1 MINNFNNIFQD
12 HLPVSPWH
20 ELALKKLPGINP
32 LKREDWII
40 IDSAFDQQMQYVDY
54 LLQEHTCDVLKLND
68 CAKEASKELLKNI
81 LASLRNKKEYTVN
94 RHSVTRPDGR
104 IIQLNWDRCLLT
116 SRLLVQQDLCI
127 MMKDDKE
134 HFLAGAAMCFPASW
148 KLSEKIMQPMSIIH
162 KPVDEFTENIA
173 SRVERM
179 FCLMNSKQYMWR
191 ANWLIYND
199 PNLHQPR
206 RSTEVRSRDLT
217 KEQWVRV
224 ERQTFCKLP
233 ETQAIIFGIHT
244 YVVPIDILSNIQR
257 ETLLN
262 AIN

>member
-104 IIQLNWDRCLLT
+104 IIQLNWDKCLLT

-127 MMKDDKE
+127 MMKDDK
-134 HFLAGAAMCFPASW
+134 
-148 KLSEKIMQPMSIIH
+148 
-162 KPVDEFTENIA
+162 
-173 SRVERM
+173 
-179 FCLMNSKQYMWR
+179 
-191 ANWLIYND
+191 
-199 PNLHQPR
+199 
-206 RSTEVRSRDLT
+206 
-217 KEQWVRV
+217 
-224 ERQTFCKLP
+224 
-233 ETQAIIFGIHT
+233 
-244 YVVPIDILSNIQR
+244 
-257 ETLLN
+257 
-262 AIN
+262 

>member
-1 MINNFNNIFQD
+1 
-12 HLPVSPWH
+12 
-20 ELALKKLPGINP
+20 
-32 LKREDWII
+32 
-40 IDSAFDQQMQYVDY
+40 
-54 LLQEHTCDVLKLND
+54 
-68 CAKEASKELLKNI
+68 
-81 LASLRNKKEYTVN
+81 
-94 RHSVTRPDGR
+94 
-104 IIQLNWDRCLLT
+104 
-116 SRLLVQQDLCI
+116 
-127 MMKDDKE
+127 
-134 HFLAGAAMCFPASW
+134 
-148 KLSEKIMQPMSIIH
+148 
-162 KPVDEFTENIA
+162 
-173 SRVERM
+173 
-179 FCLMNSKQYMWR
+179 MNSKQDMWR